1 MMQSSVTKRVE
12 PLAPPTLITRQAS
25 LDEMLARLLDEP
37 AVAVDTESDS
47 MYVYREKVCLVQFS
61 IPTCDYLLDPL
72 SGLDMAPLGS
82 LFADPRVEKVF
93 HAAEYDVLC
102 LKRDEGFE
110 FRNLFDTMWA
120 ARVLGWPRLGLASI
134 LEERFGVSLNKR
146 WQRYNWGKRPLVP
159 GALAYARLDTHFL
172 LDIRAMQLAALQ
184 AAGRLEEAREIFD
197 QQAELAPPDVPD
209 PHSFWRVKGVWD
221 LTGREQALVR
231 ELHAYREHEASRRD
245 QPVFYIFSDKTLV
258 NLAQAQPHCL
268 QELFSIDGLKSL
280 HVKRYG
286 PGILEALARGQ
297 EASIPRPPYSPR
309 PDEHILERYETLR
322 AWRNDLAHQRGVEPD
337 VIMSNATLMD
347 IAQRCPT
354 TLAELEDIE
363 GLGPWRRKTYGPQVL
378 GVIRKT

>member
-1 MMQSSVTKRVE
+1 MVSTQTST
-12 PLAPPTLITRQAS
+12 LAPPTLITRQAS
-25 LDEMLARLLDEP
+25 LNEMLARLLDEP

-47 MYVYREKVCLVQFS
+47 MYVYHEKVCLVQFS
-61 IPTCDYLLDPL
+61 IPDCDYLLDPL
-72 SGLDMAPLGS
+72 SGLDMSPLGS

-102 LKRDEGFE
+102 LKRDNGFE

-172 LDIRAMQLAALQ
+172 LDIRAMQLAELQ
-184 AAGRLEEAREIFD
+184 AAGRLEEALEIFD
-197 QQAELAPPDVPD
+197 QQAELAPPRTPD

-221 LTGREQALVR
+221 LSGREQALVR
-231 ELHAYREHEASRRD
+231 ELHGYREQEASRRD

-258 NLAQAQPHCL
+258 SLAQAQPHCM
-268 QELFSIDGLKSL
+268 QELFGIDGIKSL
-280 HVKRYG
+280 HIKRYG
-286 PGILEALARGQ
+286 QGILEALARGY
-297 EASIPRPPYSPR
+297 EARIPRPPYTPR
-309 PDEHILERYETLR
+309 PDEHILECYETLR
-322 AWRNDLAHQRGVEPD
+322 TWRNDLAHQRGVEPD
-337 VIMSNATLMD
+337 VIMSNSTLMS
-347 IAQRCPT
+347 IAQHRPT
-354 TLAELEDIE
+354 TMAELEGIE

-378 GVIRKT
+378 DVVHGCET

>member
-1 MMQSSVTKRVE
+1 MVSIHPIT
-12 PLAPPTLITRQAS
+12 LLPPILITRQAS
-25 LDEMLARLLDEP
+25 LKEMLACLLDEP

-47 MYVYREKVCLVQFS
+47 MYVYHEKVCLVQFS
-61 IPTCDYLLDPL
+61 IPTGDYLLDPL
-72 SGLDMAPLGS
+72 SGLDMSPLGR
-82 LFADPRVEKVF
+82 LFASPHVEKVF

-146 WQRYNWGKRPLVP
+146 WQRYNWGRRPLAP
-159 GALAYARLDTHFL
+159 DALAYARLDTHFL

-184 AAGRLEEAREIFD
+184 EAGCLEEAREIFD
-197 QQAELAPPDVPD
+197 QQAELAPPETPD
-209 PHSFWRVKGVWD
+209 SPSFWRVKGVWD

-231 ELHAYREHEASRRD
+231 ELHAYREYEASRRD
-245 QPVFYIFSDKTLV
+245 QPVFYIFSDKILV
-258 NLAQAQPHCL
+258 SLAQTQPHCL
-268 QELFSIDGLKSL
+268 QELFGIDGLKSL

-286 PGILEALARGQ
+286 QGILEALERGY
-297 EASIPRPPYSPR
+297 EASIPRPPYTPR
-309 PDEHILERYETLR
+309 PDEHTLECYETLR

-337 VIMSNATLMD
+337 VIMSNSTLMG

-354 TLAELEDIE
+354 TMAELEDVE
-363 GLGPWRRKTYGPQVL
+363 GLGPWRRKTYGL
-378 GVIRKT
+378 HILDVIRET